1 MAGNSSS
8 SGRLPAGTEWL
19 EVAAG
24 TTIPEI
30 LRLADVKAGRI
41 ELVRGN
47 RIYRPNLFRILHEWN
62 GEAGVVELVSSGK
75 PIGLIALEREMAEK
89 LARKRDE
96 KIVNEM
102 DLHHWIVEDA
112 EIAASGSQP
121 YIEVDEESWQPITK
135 QEDLQAAEC
144 KLDQWLVKPTDGIFA
159 RMNRRVSI
167 PISRQLIKFPITPNM
182 VSLFTLALSIVA
194 AGFFALG
201 GYWNCV
207 VGAVLGVWGSILDGC
222 DGEVARLKLQASE
235 FGCWL
240 DTICDYTYY
249 VITFAGIIVG
259 VARNAGDPKIIGC
272 GIAIFAGALLTFISA
287 SIGRKRMSGKRPE
300 QYLQVWQKHAESR
313 SAGLLLRMGRQTEF
327 IVRRCFLPYFLLV
340 MAVLNLMHALV
351 YMAAFGAN
359 VAWIVSLRS
368 LITFS
373 GRRKFVGED
382 SDPPDLAESPR
393 SRRRELPSIEVK
405 DEKWKS

>member
-1 MAGNSSS
+1 M
-8 SGRLPAGTEWL
+8 
-19 EVAAG
+19 
-24 TTIPEI
+24 
-30 LRLADVKAGRI
+30 
-41 ELVRGN
+41 
-47 RIYRPNLFRILHEWN
+47 
-62 GEAGVVELVSSGK
+62 
-75 PIGLIALEREMAEK
+75 ALEREMAEK

-102 DLHHWIVEDA
+102 DLHHWIAEDA

-135 QEDLQAAEC
+135 QEDLQAAER

-201 GYWNCV
+201 GYGNCI

-340 MAVLNLMHALV
+340 LAVLNLMHALV

-373 GRRKFVGED
+373 GRSKFADDEGLGSSGPGRK
-382 SDPPDLAESPR
+382 PA
-393 SRRRELPSIEVK
+393 IAK
-405 DEKWKS
+405 A